1 VLGTHDPI
9 RNELMSCRN
18 GGCNNGKKT
27 VCRVKN
33 LHLSGAIEVDE
44 ELARRWRLV
53 PVLRPADLQGRE
65 WRALVEPRQ
74 EG

>member
-1 VLGTHDPI
+1 
-9 RNELMSCRN
+9 MSCKN
-18 GGCNNGKKT
+18 CGCNNRKKR
-27 VCRVKN
+27 VCGVKK

-44 ELARRWRLV
+44 ELARHWRLA